1 MDFVAQLVQQMATN
15 ANRVQEASAKLA
27 TAKASLCE
35 KVGAGWSSTDVEDAL
50 RTMFLEEG
58 GIDPQELASHAR
70 RSHPCP
76 LLTCALV
83 AGHCNCYGRKSR

>member
-58 GIDPQELASHAR
+58 GIDPQELASHSH
-70 RSHPCP
+70 RSIH
-76 LLTCALV
+76 A
-83 AGHCNCYGRKSR
+83 HC